1 MMKMRRV
8 FLAITLVVVFCF
20 STLVINADAARIND
34 DIIFLKQVSEETS
47 R

>member
-1 MMKMRRV
+1 MKKSRAL
-8 FLAITLVVVFCF
+8 LAITLVVVLCF